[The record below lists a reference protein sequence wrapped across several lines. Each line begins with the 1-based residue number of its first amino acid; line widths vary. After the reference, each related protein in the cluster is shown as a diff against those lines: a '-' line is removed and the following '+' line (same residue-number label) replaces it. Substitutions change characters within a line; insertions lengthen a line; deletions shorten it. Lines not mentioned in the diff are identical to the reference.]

1 MRRLAGIITFT
12 SIALLVG
19 TVGFWGAQRRINS
32 SQASVP
38 SVTVS
43 ALSPSEAVAMPSA
56 MTWLR
61 GVIEP
66 VLALRMMQRTVVA
79 TAADTV
85 SIENPLVALL
95 TSDLSLMGL
104 GPIELGMSLEDAAV
118 VGLELIPVES
128 NSRGNC
134 RYYRAKSNPEPIGF
148 MVVDDQII
156 RIDIWP
162 GSFTQTLSGVGIGSS
177 EQAIYAAYPE
187 QIEVSPNPA
196 TGGHSLTLV
205 PDDQSGLYRIVFET
219 DTSGK
224 VVQYQVG
231 QFPAVSWPG
240 GCL

>member
-1 MRRLAGIITFT
+1 MRRLAGIVTFT

-19 TVGFWGAQRRINS
+19 TVGFWGTQRRMNS
-32 SQASVP
+32 SQASAP
-38 SVTVS
+38 AAAVS
-43 ALSPSEAVAMPSA
+43 TLSPSEAVAMPSA
-56 MTWLR
+56 MIWLR

-66 VLALRMMQRTVVA
+66 VLALRMMQRMVVA
-79 TAADTV
+79 TAADTATT
-85 SIENPLVALL
+85 ENPLIALL

-104 GPIELGMSLEDAAV
+104 GPIKLGMSLEESAAA
-118 VGLELIPVES
+118 GLELIPVES

-134 RYYRAKSNPEPIGF
+134 QYYRAKSNPEPIGF

-162 GSFTQTLSGVGIGSS
+162 GSFTQTLSGIGIGSS

-187 QIEVSPNPA
+187 QIEVSPNPT
-196 TGGHSLTLV
+196 TGGHALTFV
-205 PDDQSGLYRIVFET
+205 PDDQVSLYRIVFET
-219 DTSGK
+219 DASGK

-231 QFPAVSWPG
+231 QFPAVSWSG